1 MTEHSAPSG
10 LLVAPTTDAQQGPR
24 RGSRGAAPSGEMEA
38 GGSKGPGLRKPD
50 VPGPWSQLSASEV
63 GRVPGPQRAGPLLF
77 VLLLSPQI
85 RGTSCPGKSSFCFCG
100 QGAESSAG
108 LRDPRRGAVPCCGA
122 CRDWGAAGA
131 GASAIPSHGPASQD
145 RLPVP
150 AAQGVSRHFP
160 LVIKVPVV
168 SAAAVRT

>member
-1 MTEHSAPSG
+1 
-10 LLVAPTTDAQQGPR
+10 
-24 RGSRGAAPSGEMEA
+24 MEA
-38 GGSKGPGLRKPD
+38 GGSKGRGLRKPD
-50 VPGPWSQLSASEV
+50 VPGPRSQLSASEV

-150 AAQGVSRHFP
+150 AAQGVSRHFLWSSRCPWSQQQPFGPKWWAQKSGKPHAP
-160 LVIKVPVV
+160 LCDVACTP
-168 SAAAVRT
+168 